1 MSVLKS
7 DTNLH
12 FYKSLHDCEY
22 ELLTDLTIVCSDG
35 RVETFQAF
43 FAWIS
48 SSLRRFFQKRLVSV
62 DDEAMDLLETCFKI
76 LGVDIVSY
84 HVLERRRQDSV
95 RTSLPAI
102 NHKPG
107 EDHGAGLQGPDQD
120 GAGGSEEV

>member
-62 DDEAMDLLETCFKI
+62 DDEAMDFLETCFKI

-95 RTSLPAI
+95 RTSLPVI

-107 EDHGAGLQGPDQD
+107 EHHRAGL
-120 GAGGSEEV
+120 